1 MQCRTPYRTC
11 KCNVEPRMSH
21 TYVSDEMF
29 KFKYKL
35 SEVLK
40 NEDKELVDQRNIV
53 IAEQIGTDGRRKFAL
68 VNLDEFLEFYIKKKE
83 KHYYEVMIQSRL
95 KKLYLDID
103 VNSKN
108 STTLERD
115 EEIWNF
121 IRFLTKKIEDITKIK
136 LEENDWI
143 FLNSSS
149 LDKRSFHAI
158 LDHENLRF
166 RDNSS
171 MKTLIRDTVSEFEQL
186 MNEPRKVKKD
196 SMKIIDQKCYCKN
209 QNMRLFLSSKMGS
222 NRILKLDDRDQ
233 KVFKMTEEFET
244 DLTKKMFKSALITE
258 GIERPII
265 FEDIMNEYREN
276 KEKMETVDLKMEK
289 AGSKRQIVKVD
300 KWAVDMKRLIKDKL
314 EKEISYSNNKDDN
327 WFLKTNPPMVCPFEK
342 RRHRNNNTYVRVNN
356 KRMIWSVKC
365 MNEECRKK
373 KSAEFWIEGKYLKK

>member
-1 MQCRTPYRTC
+1 MQCRTHNESYI
-11 KCNVEPRMSH
+11 
-21 TYVSDEMF
+21 YISDEMW

-40 NEDKELVDQRNIV
+40 NEDKKLEDKRNIV

-83 KHYYEVMIQSRL
+83 KHYYEVIIQSRL
-95 KKLYLDID
+95 KKLYIDID
-103 VNSKN
+103 VNNKN
-108 STTLERD
+108 SNTLDRD

-149 LDKRSFHAI
+149 VDKRSFHAI

-171 MKTLIRDTVSEFEQL
+171 MKTLIMDTVSEFEQL
-186 MNEPRKVKKD
+186 ENEPGKEKKD
-196 SMKIIDQKCYCKN
+196 SMKIIDQRCYCKN

-222 NRILKLDDRDQ
+222 NRILKLDERDQ
-233 KVFKMTEEFET
+233 KIFKMTEEFET
-244 DLTKKMFKSALITE
+244 DLTKKLFKSALITE

-265 FEDIMNEYREN
+265 FEDIRNEYRGNEEGKK
-276 KEKMETVDLKMEK
+276 KEDSKMEK
-289 AGSKRQIVKVD
+289 IGFKRHIVEENKWTVD
-300 KWAVDMKRLIKDKL
+300 IKRLIKDKL

-327 WFLKTNPPMVCPFEK
+327 WFLKTYPPMRCPFEK
-342 RRHRNNNTYVRVNN
+342 RRHRNNNTYVRVNK

-365 MNEECRKK
+365 MSEECRKK